1 MKATWRVIKGI
12 VSNRQGKFSTEKC
25 NSKNIDRMGSQI
37 YLCGIL
43 PARHVPMFYL
53 LQNKFLLRF
62 LAGDSL
68 TRKIILQVLVLFL
81 NGFDIEFY

>member
-1 MKATWRVIKGI
+1 
-12 VSNRQGKFSTEKC
+12 
-25 NSKNIDRMGSQI
+25 MGSQI